1 MLPTYSRNIHTTLS
15 QLQAAKRRFT
25 LTQNRSLAVHGYM
38 VNKAHYLVLMWI
50 LKQNIQLLGFTH
62 SPLATYSTV
71 VDYLFSA
78 NMN

>member
-38 VNKAHYLVLMWI
+38 VNKAHYLVLM
-50 LKQNIQLLGFTH
+50 
-62 SPLATYSTV
+62 
-71 VDYLFSA
+71 
-78 NMN
+78 